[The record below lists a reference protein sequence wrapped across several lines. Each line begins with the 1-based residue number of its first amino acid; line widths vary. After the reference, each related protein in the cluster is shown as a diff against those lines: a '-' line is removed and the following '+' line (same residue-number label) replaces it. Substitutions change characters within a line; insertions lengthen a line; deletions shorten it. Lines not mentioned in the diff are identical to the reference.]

1 MKLEGVDQV
10 IANPDT
16 DEVIIQG
23 MDPDLEHIKST
34 VEDIGYAYKGRIK

>member
-16 DEVIIQG
+16 SEVIIHG
-23 MDPDLEHIKST
+23 SDPDIDKIIST
-34 VEDIGYAYKGRIK
+34 VEDIGYEFKGSK